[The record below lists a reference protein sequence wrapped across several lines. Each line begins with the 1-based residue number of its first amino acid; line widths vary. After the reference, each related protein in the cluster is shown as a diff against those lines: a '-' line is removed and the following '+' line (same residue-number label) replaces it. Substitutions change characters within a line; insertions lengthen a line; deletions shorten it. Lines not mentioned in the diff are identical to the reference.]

1 MRVSTMAVA
10 LLLMVNV
17 ARGDD
22 PAVERGRDAL
32 TRHGYLKASWS
43 DKAYKK
49 VGASGGSRADPDRDP
64 AGYLQAF
71 CERYGLHKAP
81 YPNDGL
87 PMGLRR
93 GESSSGVKPGITI
106 DCLICHGGSI
116 GGQSYVGLGN
126 TRLGAPDT
134 ALSGDGEG

>member
-1 MRVSTMAVA
+1 MRVSTLAVA

-49 VGASGGSRADPDRDP
+49 VGALWG
-64 AGYLQAF
+64 AG
-71 CERYGLHKAP
+71 AP
-81 YPNDGL
+81 IPTEIQ
-87 PMGLRR
+87 RVTCKR
-93 GESSSGVKPGITI
+93 SVSVTA
-106 DCLICHGGSI
+106 C
-116 GGQSYVGLGN
+116 
-126 TRLGAPDT
+126 TRLPIPTTDCRWVCGVASRRR
-134 ALSGDGEG
+134 ASNQG